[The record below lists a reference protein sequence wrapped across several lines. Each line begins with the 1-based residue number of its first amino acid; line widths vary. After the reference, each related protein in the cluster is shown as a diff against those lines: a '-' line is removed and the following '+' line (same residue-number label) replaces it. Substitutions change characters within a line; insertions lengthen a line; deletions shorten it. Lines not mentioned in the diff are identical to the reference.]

1 MRRGDVIVIL
11 GGAAA
16 LPFATRAQQACVPRI
31 GLISLGADP
40 SNPVVFV
47 PFLEQMRAL
56 GYVDGQTVA
65 FERRFAAGRSDLLDD
80 FAADLVRRRV
90 DVIVV
95 TGQRE
100 SIAASRAT
108 SSIPIVMVINPDPIG
123 LGLARSLSRPGGNV
137 TGLTTI
143 ELELYGKR
151 IELLKETLPTV
162 SRAALLISHGNPTY
176 GRDSAWARQVEEV
189 GRSRGVRIDLIEAE
203 STTMER
209 VIAAAAA
216 SGAQALLG
224 ASDGVIVAARKE
236 IADSAIRHKLPTV
249 FSYRSNVVAGGL
261 LSYSAKVEDMSR
273 RAGVF
278 VHRIL
283 LGAKPA
289 DLPIEQAT
297 TFEMVVNLKTARIL
311 GIEIPAL
318 IVTQADEVIE

>member
-1 MRRGDVIVIL
+1 MRRRDVIAVL
-11 GGAAA
+11 AGAAT
-16 LPFATRAQQACVPRI
+16 LPFAAIAQQAHVPRV

-40 SNPVVFV
+40 GNPVVFV

-56 GYVDGQTVA
+56 GYVDGQNIV
-65 FERRFAAGRSDLLDD
+65 FERRFAAGRSDLLDE
-80 FAADLVRRRV
+80 FAADLIRRRV

-123 LGLARSLSRPGGNV
+123 LGLARSLPRPGGNV
-137 TGLTTI
+137 TSLTTI

-162 SRAALLISHGNPTY
+162 RRAALLISHGNPTY
-176 GRDSAWARQVEEV
+176 GRDSPWARQVEEV
-189 GRSRGVRIDLIEAE
+189 SRSRGVQIDLIEAE
-203 STTMER
+203 STTMEG

-216 SGAQALLG
+216 RGAQALLG

-236 IADSAIRHKLPTV
+236 IADSAIRLKLPTV

-273 RAGVF
+273 RAWGN
-278 VHRIL
+278 
-283 LGAKPA
+283 PA

-311 GIEIPAL
+311 GIEIPPL
-318 IVTQADEVIE
+318 IVAQADEVIE